1 MIHRDECAAQ
11 PYEMKLGRR
20 IHVDT
25 MSTPPPEIVHGVGAD
40 LKSYQRRIDQCALQ
54 RP

>member
-25 MSTPPPEIVHGVGAD
+25 MSTPPRGSSTAWA
-40 LKSYQRRIDQCALQ
+40 QT
-54 RP
+54 

>member
-11 PYEMKLGRR
+11 PYEMKPGRR
-20 IHVDT
+20 IPVDT
-25 MSTPPPEIVHGVGAD
+25 MSAPPPGIVHGVGAD
-40 LKSYQRRIDQCALQ
+40 LRTYQHRIDRCALP